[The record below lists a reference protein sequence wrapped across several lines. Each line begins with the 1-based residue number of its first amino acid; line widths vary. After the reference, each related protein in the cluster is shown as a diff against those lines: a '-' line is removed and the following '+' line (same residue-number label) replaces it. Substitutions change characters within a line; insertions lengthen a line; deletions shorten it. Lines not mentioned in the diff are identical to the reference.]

1 MLLSIAR
8 VINGLLY
15 FHYQIKRMRNLSCHR
30 VYYDWV
36 IVLIMKYAYSIYW
49 FCNINQF

>member
-15 FHYQIKRMRNLSCHR
+15 FHYLIKRIRNLSCHR
-30 VYYDWV
+30 VYYDCQRSNYE
-36 IVLIMKYAYSIYW
+36 IRL
-49 FCNINQF
+49 FNIPIL